1 VTRED
6 LKNRLI
12 KIDGKV
18 LQDRVHAIKKPRRG
32 LNSISLQN
40 QDLEDIGDF
49 FEFEKDLSQM
59 ESASSLAAKIT
70 KVEEVQPI
78 KEEKI
83 EYFIP
88 QVIMPIYEEQKSIDS
103 GSFLTLDDEPEIIT
117 ETIKE
122 EAEISNESKMFE
134 FKNCQY
140 MKEDGVACKR
150 QAPKLGNYCS
160 AHKKLIGRV

>member
-18 LQDRVHAIKKPRRG
+18 LQDRVYGIKKPRRG
-32 LNSISLQN
+32 LNSINLQN
-40 QDLEDIGDF
+40 QDSEDIGDF

-70 KVEEVQPI
+70 KVEEVQPV

-83 EYFIP
+83 EYFTP
-88 QVIMPIYEEQKSIDS
+88 QVIMPIYEEYKSTDS
-103 GSFLTLDDEPEIIT
+103 GSFLTLDDEQELIT

-122 EAEISNESKMFE
+122 EIETSSDTKTFE

-140 MKEDGVACKR
+140 MKEDGIPCKR

-160 AHKKLIGRV
+160 AHKKLIGRI